1 MDRRAVISSFK
12 DGLHSIG
19 FKDRQIAG
27 RYSFADIRQGRS
39 LPVEVPLAAFSGHPL
54 SYRNA
59 CVGVAFSGAEQ
70 PTPAFAAE
78 YQALGAPL
86 FFEVGASSI
95 QPWSLGA
102 DAPRPLGKAFK
113 PDAIDREFRRN
124 RELWTPEILGRVKKA
139 ADLTTNPQL
148 DLFNRGLLPVL
159 EKFFGRELKTLLE
172 TAFSTTVECYR
183 RVHSTEPDV
192 RSLFPFLF
200 RFVTAKI
207 FMDRADA
214 RGWSDLGTPRQIFQ
228 KAENHSGSGLI
239 AKLPREFFHQR
250 VLATA
255 WESISGSLNFQ
266 NLWVPDLA
274 EIYESAFITKET
286 RRQLGT
292 HSTPHGLAEYVV
304 NHLPWETLPLERRRV
319 FEPFSGHGMLLA
331 SAMQRMGADLDPSLP
346 PAKRHDYFRRRLIGV
361 EKDPFAIEVCRL
373 LLTLTDYPNHNSW
386 DLHHDDVFTWS
397 GWDAALRD
405 CDVVLSNPPYEDF
418 ETSYKNEVQATKA
431 NPPAEFLHRLMQSP
445 PAMLGLILP
454 QSFLSSPFFRD
465 ASRSIA
471 RRYGE
476 VSIVELPK
484 LFRYA
489 DNETIALMAHD
500 RREKGTTVS
509 VNYAEVPKDG
519 VDAFLNDCQVV
530 FPRHKSLEV
539 PEGKQNISF
548 RLAPEGNIFEREVGH
563 ITLGKIALL
572 KKGVHWKK
580 RTDGLGKSDA
590 RKDVA
595 SDSPKSG
602 YLLGAEKMKGNL
614 SQFYL
619 DRLRHLSIRKQDHYS
634 RDSAY
639 SLEWRSAKVACNAA
653 RFERQS
659 PWRLAAF
666 ADSEGLAF
674 TKQFFAIW
682 PQPGISEF
690 AIAAVLNSPVGN
702 GFSFQEDLE
711 KHNHIGTLD
720 RVPLP
725 SPEALAPGSIID
737 RFARRL
743 QSRFAEDTLLA
754 DMKARDWREDRRE
767 ALIRLDAAV
776 LDAYGLDAMEQRKL
790 LDQFQGYKRPVGF
803 EFSGYFPEHFKDDI
817 TLSDFVRINY
827 DWDETNQR
835 RGDLIKKNIYGK
847 GLDEAEASELEHLQ
861 HLTDLMVRLKDPH
874 PPSRVDD
881 LIEELKA
888 EGKWPATI

>member
-1 MDRRAVISSFK
+1 M
-12 DGLHSIG
+12 
-19 FKDRQIAG
+19 
-27 RYSFADIRQGRS
+27 
-39 LPVEVPLAAFSGHPL
+39 AAFSGHPL

-70 PTPAFAAE
+70 PTPAFASE
-78 YQALGAPL
+78 YRALGAPL

-102 DAPRPLGKAFK
+102 DSPRPLGKAFK
-113 PDAIDREFRRN
+113 PDAIEREFRRN
-124 RELWTPEILGRVKKA
+124 RELWTPEILGRVKNA
-139 ADLTTNPQL
+139 ADLTANPQL

-159 EKFFGRELKTLLE
+159 EKFFSRELKTLLE
-172 TAFSTTVECYR
+172 TAFATTVECYR

-207 FMDRADA
+207 FRDRADA
-214 RGWSDLGTPRQIFQ
+214 RGWNDLGTPREIFQ
-228 KAENHSGSGLI
+228 KAEDHSGSGLLD
-239 AKLPREFFHQR
+239 KLPREFLHQR

-286 RRQLGT
+286 RKQLGT

-319 FEPFSGHGMLLA
+319 FEPFCGHGMLLA
-331 SAMQRMGADLDPSLP
+331 SAMQRMGIDLDPSLP
-346 PAKRHDYFRRRLIGV
+346 PSKRHDYFRRRLTGV

-386 DLHHDDVFTWS
+386 ALHPHDVFTWE
-397 GWDAALRD
+397 GWDATLRD
-405 CDVVLSNPPYEDF
+405 CDVVLANPPYEPFKDGQK
-418 ETSYKNEVQATKA
+418 EAAGATKP

-454 QSFLSSPFFRD
+454 QSFLSSPFYRD

-500 RREKGTTVS
+500 RREKGITVS
-509 VNYAEVPKDG
+509 VHYAEVPKDG
-519 VDAFLNDCQVV
+519 VDAFLNDYKVV
-530 FPRHKSLEV
+530 LPRKKTLTV
-539 PEGKQNISF
+539 PEQNQTISF
-548 RLAPEGNIFEREVGH
+548 RLAPEGSVFEYLKGTKLGEVA
-563 ITLGKIALL
+563 KIR
-572 KKGVHWKK
+572 KGINWIA
-580 RTDGLGKSDA
+580 RTDGLQQSEP
-590 RKDVA
+590 RTDVA
-595 SDSPKSG
+595 SNKIRKGFIPG
-602 YLLGAEKMKGNL
+602 VEKMRGNL
-614 SQFYL
+614 TQHHIAKARFLSVL
-619 DRLRHLSIRKQDHYS
+619 DKDQDPSTRAHRHPWGER
-634 RDSAY
+634 
-639 SLEWRSAKVACNAA
+639 KVACNAA

-690 AIAAVLNSPVGN
+690 AIAAILNSPVGN
-702 GFSFQEDLE
+702 GFSFQEDLGID
-711 KHNHIGTLD
+711 NHIETLA
-720 RVPLP
+720 RLPLP
-725 SPEALAPGSIID
+725 QPDALAPGATID
-737 RFARRL
+737 RMARQVQAL
-743 QSRFAEDTLLA
+743 FAEDNLLA
-754 DMKARDWREDRRE
+754 DMKASDWREERRE
-767 ALIRLDAAV
+767 ALMRLDAAV
-776 LDAYGLDAMEQRKL
+776 LDAYGLSAAEQRKL
-790 LDQFQGYKRPVGF
+790 LDQFQDFNRPVGF
-803 EFSGYFPEHFKDDI
+803 EFTGYFPDHFKDDI
-817 TLSDFVRINY
+817 TLSDFVRIQY
-827 DWDETNQR
+827 DWDESNQR
-835 RGDLIKKNIYGK
+835 RGDLIQKNIYGK
-847 GLDEAEASELEHLQ
+847 GLDEKEVSELEHLQ

-874 PPSRVDD
+874 PISRVDD

-888 EGKWPATI
+888 EGKWPVSI